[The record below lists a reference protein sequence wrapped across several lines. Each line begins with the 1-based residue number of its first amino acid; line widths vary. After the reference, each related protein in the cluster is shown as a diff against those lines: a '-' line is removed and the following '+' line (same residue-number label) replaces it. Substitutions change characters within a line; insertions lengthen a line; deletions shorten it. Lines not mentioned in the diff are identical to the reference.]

1 MNKIQKTAGFA
12 GLLGASAS
20 SFAVAVPPDLTAL
33 TGAIDLT
40 TVAAAITA
48 VAVLK
53 FLPQITK
60 YAVGAI
66 SRMFPK

>member
-1 MNKIQKTAGFA
+1 MFKKILAVVAGA
-12 GLLGASAS
+12 LGLSFNA
-20 SFAVAVPPDLTAL
+20 FAVAVPPDLSTL
-33 TGAIDLT
+33 TGAIDLS

-48 VAVLK
+48 VAVIK

-60 YAVGAI
+60 YAVNAV